1 MVREGIVLG
10 HKISPNGIEVDRAKV
25 EIIEKLPPP
34 NSIRA
39 IRSFLGH
46 AGFYR
51 RFIKD
56 FSKISKPL
64 SNLLVKDT
72 PFDFSKECEQAFET
86 LKHALVNAPIMVAP
100 DWDLPFELMCDASDY
115 ALGAV
120 LGQRKNKQ
128 FQPIYYASR
137 TLNDTQQNYTTTE
150 KELLAVVFAFEK
162 FRSYLL
168 LSKVIVYT
176 DHAALKYLMAKKD
189 AKPRLIR
196 WILLLQEFDVQI
208 RDKKGVEN
216 VVADHLSRL
225 ENEDEE
231 ERENSIQE
239 EFPDEYLFSIHMTP
253 WYADFANFLASNIL
267 PPDLSYQQ
275 KKKFFSDIK
284 HYLWEEPFLFKV
296 CADGMIRRCVP
307 EEEYG
312 SILHHC
318 HDRESG
324 GHFGATRTAAKVLQS
339 GFYWPTL
346 FKDAHR
352 YVSACHQC
360 QKTGNI
366 SRKHEMPMNYILV
379 CDIFDVWGIDFM
391 GPFPKS
397 FGNEYILVAV
407 DYVSKWVEAVA
418 LPTNDARVV
427 IKFLKKHIFIRF
439 GTPRALISDGGKYF
453 CNNQLENLLR
463 KYGVTHKVATAYHP
477 QTSGQVEI
485 SNR

>member
-1 MVREGIVLG
+1 MPFGLCNAPATFQRCMMSIFSDMAEDFMEIFMDDFSVFGTSFDICLINLNKVLQRCEETNLVLNWEKCHFMVREGIVLG

-72 PFDFSKECEQAFET
+72 PFVFSKECEQAFET
-86 LKHALVNAPIMVAP
+86 LKHALVNALIMIAP

-176 DHAALKYLMAKKD
+176 DYATLKYLMAKKD
-189 AKPRLIR
+189 TKPRLIK
-196 WILLLQEFDVQI
+196 WILLLQEFDVEI
-208 RDKKGVEN
+208 RDKKGVKN

-225 ENEDEE
+225 ENSEE
-231 ERENSIQE
+231 GLEKESSIKE
-239 EFPDEYLFSIHMTP
+239 EFPDEYLFSVHITP
-253 WYADFANFLASNIL
+253 WFENIANFLASDIL
-267 PPDLSYQQ
+267 PPNLSYQQ
-275 KKKFFSDIK
+275 KKK
-284 HYLWEEPFLFKV
+284 
-296 CADGMIRRCVP
+296 
-307 EEEYG
+307 
-312 SILHHC
+312 
-318 HDRESG
+318 
-324 GHFGATRTAAKVLQS
+324 
-339 GFYWPTL
+339 
-346 FKDAHR
+346 
-352 YVSACHQC
+352 
-360 QKTGNI
+360 
-366 SRKHEMPMNYILV
+366 
-379 CDIFDVWGIDFM
+379 
-391 GPFPKS
+391 
-397 FGNEYILVAV
+397 
-407 DYVSKWVEAVA
+407 
-418 LPTNDARVV
+418 
-427 IKFLKKHIFIRF
+427 KFLILNTICGKTLSCIRF
-439 GTPRALISDGGKYF
+439 
-453 CNNQLENLLR
+453 
-463 KYGVTHKVATAYHP
+463 
-477 QTSGQVEI
+477 VEMG
-485 SNR
+485 